1 MMNDFKNIKIAVA
14 GTGYVGLSIATLLS
28 QHHHVTAV
36 DVIPE
41 KVEKLNNKI
50 SPIQDDYIEKYLAE
64 KPLNLVA
71 TLDGKSA
78 YKDADFVVI
87 AAPTNYDPVKNY
99 FDTSHVEE
107 VIDLVLEVNPD
118 AVMVIK
124 STIPVGYTR
133 SLYLKYAKKGVKKF
147 NLLFSPEFLRE
158 SKALYDNLY
167 PSRIIVGYPKII
179 ERPEF
184 AEENEAIKS
193 VTNVEML
200 KEAAK
205 TFAALLQEGA
215 IKENIDTLFMGMKEA
230 EAVKLFANTYLA
242 LRVSYFNELD
252 TYAEVKGLDTKA
264 IIEGVGLDPRIGTH
278 YNNPS
283 FGYGGYCLP
292 KDTKQLLANYADVP
306 ENLIEAIVESNRTRK
321 DYIADAVLKKAG
333 YYAENS
339 TFDSDKE
346 HSCVIGVYRLTMKS
360 NSDNFRQSA
369 IQGIMKRIKAKGAE
383 VIIYEPTL
391 EDGSTFFGSKVVN
404 DMITFKVQSH
414 AIIAN
419 RYDSCLDDVH
429 DKVYTR
435 DIFLRD

>member
-1 MMNDFKNIKIAVA
+1 MDTKDFKIAVA

-28 QHHHVTAV
+28 QHHQVTAV

-41 KVEKLNNKI
+41 KVDMLNRKQ
-50 SPIQDDYIEKYLAE
+50 SPIQDEYIEKYLSE
-64 KPLNLVA
+64 KALNLTA
-71 TLDGKSA
+71 TLDGAKA
-78 YKDADFVVI
+78 YSDADFVVI

-99 FDTSHVEE
+99 FDTHHIED
-107 VIDLVLEVNPD
+107 VIALVLSVNPD

-124 STIPVGYTR
+124 STIPVGYCR
-133 SLYLKYAKKGVKKF
+133 GLYMKYARKGVKKL

-158 SKALYDNLY
+158 SMALYDNLY
-167 PSRIIVGYPKII
+167 PSRIIVGYPKLIDNVQ
-179 ERPEF
+179 F
-184 AEENEAIKS
+184 SEENEAIK
-193 VTNVEML
+193 VIADIPALE
-200 KEAAK
+200 KAAR

-215 IKENIDTLFMGMKEA
+215 IKEDIPTLFMGIKEA

-252 TYAEVKGLDTKA
+252 TYAEMRGLDSQS
-264 IIEGVGLDPRIGTH
+264 IIQGVGLDPRIGTH

-292 KDTKQLLANYADVP
+292 KDTKQLLANYQDVP
-306 ENLIEAIVESNRTRK
+306 QNMMSAIVESNKTRK
-321 DYIADAVLKKAG
+321 DYIADAVLHKAG
-333 YYAENS
+333 YYAENGQWAAS
-339 TFDSDKE
+339 KE
-346 HSCVIGVYRLTMKS
+346 HTCVIGVYRLTMKS

-369 IQGIMKRIKAKGAE
+369 IQGIMKRVKAKGAE

-391 EDGSTFFGSKVVN
+391 EDGTTFFGSKVVN
-404 DMITFKVQSH
+404 NIDEFKSQTK

-419 RYDSCLDDVH
+419 RFDNCLKDVE

-435 DIFLRD
+435 DIFRRD

>member
-1 MMNDFKNIKIAVA
+1 MDTKELKIAVA

-28 QHHHVTAV
+28 QHHQVTAV

-41 KVEKLNNKI
+41 KVDMLNRKQ
-50 SPIQDDYIEKYLAE
+50 SPIQDEYIEKYLSE
-64 KPLNLVA
+64 KELNLTA
-71 TLDGKSA
+71 TLDGAEA
-78 YKDADFVVI
+78 YSDADFVVI

-99 FDTSHVEE
+99 FDTHHIED
-107 VIDLVLEVNPD
+107 VIDLVLSVNPD

-124 STIPVGYTR
+124 STIPVGYCR
-133 SLYLKYAKKGVKKF
+133 GLYMKYARKGVKKL

-158 SKALYDNLY
+158 SMALYDNLY
-167 PSRIIVGYPKII
+167 PSRIIVGYPKLIDNVQ
-179 ERPEF
+179 F
-184 AEENEAIKS
+184 SEENEAIK
-193 VTNVEML
+193 VIADIPALE
-200 KEAAK
+200 KAAR

-215 IKENIDTLFMGMKEA
+215 IKEDIPTLFMGIKEA

-252 TYAEVKGLDTKA
+252 TYAEMRGLDSQS
-264 IIEGVGLDPRIGTH
+264 IIQGVGLDPRIGTH

-292 KDTKQLLANYADVP
+292 KDTKQLLANYQDVP
-306 ENLIEAIVESNRTRK
+306 QNMMSAIVESNKTRK
-321 DYIADAVLKKAG
+321 DYIADAVLHKAG
-333 YYAENS
+333 YYAENGQWAAS
-339 TFDSDKE
+339 KE
-346 HSCVIGVYRLTMKS
+346 HTCVIGVYRLTMKS

-369 IQGIMKRIKAKGAE
+369 IQGIMKRVKAKGAE

-391 EDGSTFFGSKVVN
+391 EDGTTFFGSKVVN
-404 DMITFKVQSH
+404 NIDEFKSQTK

-419 RYDSCLDDVH
+419 RFDNCLKDVE

-435 DIFLRD
+435 DIFRRD